1 MPAAMNKQNKHL
13 KPNHGLSNL
22 DRASITIN
30 YPPDDGNE
38 MVEQALDVIGVGIT
52 KNQFIKSYQTG
63 QWARLREEFAEW
75 SRSAIEHGGLIID
88 PLWVRLGQDRA
99 IPITKNNPELSLE
112 LSAGV
117 QAIEDGFQEMGV
129 DSRVWAGLC
138 VCPPNP

>member
-88 PLWVRLGQDRA
+88 PFWVRLGGDSWPTLV
-99 IPITKNNPELSLE
+99 IKNDPG
-112 LSAGV
+112 LSAEV
-117 QAIEDGFQEMGV
+117 QAIEDEFQERGI
-129 DSRVWAGLC
+129 DPLDWAGFC
-138 VCPPNP
+138 VPPPTP